1 MSNMPFATYTKE
13 MMLAADLLYKIN
25 EQKPP
30 LPTCPSYFNGG
41 VCAVGPTCKMGHSAY
56 EIKISPE
63 MRAKFKAI
71 ASEPTLPSPPKI
83 RRKNICPSY
92 FDGGVCM
99 AGEGCDMDHS
109 IYEIKITPELR
120 AKFGEIDFP
129 PLPPSPPPP
138 QAPPTCELKPIKE
151 GEKSSVIT
159 CEELEKMLSAAA
171 KPKENII
178 SCEELEKLLVEAAL
192 R

>member
-1 MSNMPFATYTKE
+1 MPFTTYAKE
-13 MMLAADLLYKIN
+13 LFISAELMAKLNAM
-25 EQKPP
+25 PP
-30 LPTCPSYFNGG
+30 LPP
-41 VCAVGPTCKMGHSAY
+41 M
-56 EIKISPE
+56 
-63 MRAKFKAI
+63 
-71 ASEPTLPSPPKI
+71 PSPPKI

-129 PLPPSPPPP
+129 PLPPSPS
-138 QAPPTCELKPIKE
+138 QAPPTSELKPK
-151 GEKSSVIT
+151 GSVIS

-178 SCEELEKLLVEAAL
+178 TCEELEKLLVEAAL

>member
-1 MSNMPFATYTKE
+1 MSLVKVPPTLKMPFTTYAKE
-13 MMLAADLLYKIN
+13 LFISAELMAKLNAM
-25 EQKPP
+25 PP
-30 LPTCPSYFNGG
+30 LPP
-41 VCAVGPTCKMGHSAY
+41 M
-56 EIKISPE
+56 
-63 MRAKFKAI
+63 
-71 ASEPTLPSPPKI
+71 PSPPKI

-92 FDGGVCM
+92 FDGGVCL
-99 AGEGCDMDHS
+99 AGEGCEMDHS

-129 PLPPSPPPP
+129 PLPPSPPPS
-138 QAPPTCELKPIKE
+138 QAPPTCELKPLKE

-178 SCEELEKLLVEAAL
+178 TCEELERLLLEAAL

>member
-1 MSNMPFATYTKE
+1 MIRTHKLLQVPPTLKMPFTTYAKE
-13 MMLAADLLYKIN
+13 LFISAELMAKLNAL
-25 EQKPP
+25 PP
-30 LPTCPSYFNGG
+30 LPP
-41 VCAVGPTCKMGHSAY
+41 M
-56 EIKISPE
+56 
-63 MRAKFKAI
+63 
-71 ASEPTLPSPPKI
+71 PSPPKI

-129 PLPPSPPPP
+129 PLPPSPSPS
-138 QAPPTCELKPIKE
+138 QAPPTSELKPKGNAI
-151 GEKSSVIT
+151 S
-159 CEELEKMLSAAA
+159 CEELEKILSAAAKPKEKIISCEELEKIISAAA

-178 SCEELEKLLVEAAL
+178 TCEELEKLLVEAAL